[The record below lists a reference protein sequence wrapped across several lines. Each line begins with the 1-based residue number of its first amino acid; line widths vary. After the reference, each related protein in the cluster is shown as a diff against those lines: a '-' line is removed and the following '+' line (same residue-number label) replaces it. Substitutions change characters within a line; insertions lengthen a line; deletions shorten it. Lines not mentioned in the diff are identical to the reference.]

1 MNKLFLIGGISTLL
15 FSQSALAEFRALF
28 SELYH
33 TANKPIYVSRTAPI
47 GSEVGTI
54 DLGTH
59 TVWRWSNVTGQ
70 VQVGIYLPG
79 MYGNEQNYNNRYIK
93 EINNSGV
100 GYALHGTV
108 LTPCSGN
115 AYVDGVNTIDGNISN
130 RMICSTTQRSGEYT
144 VSLKLVFYKL
154 KDNVKTQ
161 VLPANR
167 AAMLI
172 IYNNG
177 FQTSDSYG
185 NTEPNISL
193 APINIISTGCEVLNK
208 NILVPFNK
216 IDKSSFSGVGSVSP
230 NSVKDFQ
237 INLSCDPVSPI
248 KITFTGTPVNNSMT
262 PGTIAL
268 NNPTD
273 VNTAKGYGIQVKYKN
288 DPIKINQ
295 MMTIEEKNVS
305 SENYSIPLQAAYIQT
320 SNDTQAGQANGT
332 LQFNLQYH

>member
-1 MNKLFLIGGISTLL
+1 
-15 FSQSALAEFRALF
+15 
-28 SELYH
+28 
-33 TANKPIYVSRTAPI
+33 
-47 GSEVGTI
+47 
-54 DLGTH
+54 
-59 TVWRWSNVTGQ
+59 
-70 VQVGIYLPG
+70 
-79 MYGNEQNYNNRYIK
+79 
-93 EINNSGV
+93 
-100 GYALHGTV
+100 
-108 LTPCSGN
+108 
-115 AYVDGVNTIDGNISN
+115 
-130 RMICSTTQRSGEYT
+130 
-144 VSLKLVFYKL
+144 
-154 KDNVKTQ
+154 
-161 VLPANR
+161 
-167 AAMLI
+167 MLI

-185 NTEPNISL
+185 NMEPKVSIG
-193 APINIISTGCEVLNK
+193 PVNIISTGCEVLNK

-295 MMTIEEKNVS
+295 MMTIEEKMYRRKIIVFHYKQRIFKLRMIHKLAKLM
-305 SENYSIPLQAAYIQT
+305 ERYSLICNIIDSQKNRT
-320 SNDTQAGQANGT
+320 D
-332 LQFNLQYH
+332 